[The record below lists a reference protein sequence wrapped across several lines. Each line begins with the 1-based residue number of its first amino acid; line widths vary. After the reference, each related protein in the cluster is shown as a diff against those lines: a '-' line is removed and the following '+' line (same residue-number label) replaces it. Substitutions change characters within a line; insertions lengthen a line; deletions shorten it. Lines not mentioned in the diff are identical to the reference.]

1 MIRGVVGFGVSGVIE
16 VGLGCRMLRAIWL
29 WICVFS
35 SYTTFVLINVSRVI
49 VSAKINEKMCR
60 HNW

>member
-16 VGLGCRMLRAIWL
+16 VGLGCRMLRAI
-29 WICVFS
+29 CVFS

-49 VSAKINEKMCR
+49 VRVKINENRCR